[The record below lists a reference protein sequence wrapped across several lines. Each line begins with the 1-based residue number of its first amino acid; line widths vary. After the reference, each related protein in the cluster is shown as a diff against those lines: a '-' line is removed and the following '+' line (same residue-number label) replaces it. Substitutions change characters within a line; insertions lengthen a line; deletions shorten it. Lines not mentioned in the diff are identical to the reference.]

1 MEHSLNG
8 RFSRE
13 QNCYM
18 KTLRIATDY
27 SAVPAGRY
35 YADGPFTGERFRNE
49 FLLPLL
55 QNNARVCVDID
66 GAAGYG
72 SSFLEEAF
80 AGLVRNGT
88 YSSRQL
94 HEKLEIT
101 ATDPTFVPYIDVI
114 WNFVDAAKKQG

>member
-13 QNCYM
+13 QIRYM
-18 KTLRIATDY
+18 KTLHIATDY

-35 YADGPFTGERFRNE
+35 YTDGPFTGERFRNE
-49 FLLPLL
+49 FLIPLL
-55 QNNARVCVDID
+55 HDNAKVCVDID

-80 AGLVRNGT
+80 AGLVRNGS
-88 YSSRQL
+88 YSPREL

-101 ATDPTFVPYIDVI
+101 AADPTFVPYIDLI
-114 WNFVDAAKKQG
+114 WNFIDAAKKQG